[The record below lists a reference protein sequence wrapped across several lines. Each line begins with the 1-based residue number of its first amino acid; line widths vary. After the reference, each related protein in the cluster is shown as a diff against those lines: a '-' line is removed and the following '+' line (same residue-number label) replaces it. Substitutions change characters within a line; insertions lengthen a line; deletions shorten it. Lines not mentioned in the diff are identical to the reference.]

1 MKLVSAVA
9 SSIPTNSSV
18 TGTNPGSASGSTYI
32 RSQYNLNPPPPLGH
46 GSLPPMSPDDLPPPG
61 YAPSDAPSTIED
73 ASVAW
78 GANTTASSIDGGSQV
93 MCVGGGSQ
101 LGLGG
106 GLAVAPPSLPPT
118 YLSSAMST
126 SSADSS
132 SGGSRQSSSNQS
144 SSVHNHNLNHMLNHH
159 SNSQSSGTSGS
170 LKSFSNQ
177 PKNPGTYLS
186 IHHLKL

>member
-1 MKLVSAVA
+1 MA
-9 SSIPTNSSV
+9 SSIPTNSSM
-18 TGTNPGSASGSTYI
+18 TGTNPGSTTGSTYI

-93 MCVGGGSQ
+93 MCGGVGGSQ

-170 LKSFSNQ
+170 LKSFTNQ
-177 PKNPGTYLS
+177 PKNSGKAT
-186 IHHLKL
+186 